1 MIYCEY
7 YKTVC
12 LNQAK
17 DLETK
22 LDFHKTTSR
31 RFEVSQIFK
40 IYLFQFWRIILPL
53 FLINL
58 K

>member
-40 IYLFQFWRIILPL
+40 IYFNFGV
-53 FLINL
+53 
-58 K
+58 